1 MKTAYSPMHS
11 RLLPLANAVIVPLLI
26 GNAGAVVIDT
36 FSDGSLSEYTSTRVL
51 DNSVA
56 TANVAFSSS
65 SGSLVSTYDS
75 GASAAEQVLLLR
87 NDFSLAVGQTL
98 TIDTAFATTGTQ
110 MDFGLA
116 ISGAAAITSASSGDT
131 DTRDLNNFLA
141 IYVRPS
147 QDAVRVT
154 SSNNGVVT
162 TGSGVLATVETLVSQ
177 LYITRVTSTQFT
189 VGYTDTSA
197 VSHDALTVSF
207 TATDLGSTI
216 GFYSDMRT
224 ASTSLGSLDNLTIVP
239 EPSAALLGGLGLFA
253 LLRRRRG

>member
-1 MKTAYSPMHS
+1 MHS
-11 RLLPLANAVIVPLLI
+11 RFLPLANAVIAPFLI
-26 GNAGAVVIDT
+26 GGAGAVVIDPFT
-36 FSDGSLSEYTSTRVL
+36 DGNLSEYTSTRVL

-56 TANVAFSSS
+56 TANVSFSSTT
-65 SGSLVSTYDS
+65 GSLVASYDS
-75 GASAAEQVLLLR
+75 GTSAAEQVLLLR

-147 QDAVRVT
+147 QDSVRVT

-162 TGSGVLATVETLVSQ
+162 TGSGILGTAETLVSQ
-177 LYITRVTSTQFT
+177 LYIARVTSTQFT
-189 VGYTDTSA
+189 VGYIDTSA
-197 VSHDALTVSF
+197 VSHDALTVNF
-207 TATDLGSTI
+207 TATDLGSQI
-216 GFYSDMRT
+216 GFYGDLRT
-224 ASTSLGSLDNLTIVP
+224 ASTSLGSLDNLAIVP

>member
-1 MKTAYSPMHS
+1 MHS
-11 RLLPLANAVIVPLLI
+11 RFLPLANAVIAPFLI
-26 GNAGAVVIDT
+26 GSASAVVIDT

-56 TANVAFSSS
+56 TANVSFSSS
-65 SGSLVSTYDS
+65 TGSLVSTYDA
-75 GASAAEQVLLLR
+75 GTAAAEQVLLMR

-116 ISGAAAITSASSGDT
+116 IAGAASITSASAGDT

-147 QDAVRVT
+147 QDAIRVT

-162 TGSGVLATVETLVSQ
+162 TSAGVLATAETLVAQ
-177 LYITRVTSTQFT
+177 LFISRVTATQFT
-189 VGYTDTSA
+189 VGYIDTSA
-197 VSHDALTVSF
+197 VSHDSLTLNF
-207 TATDLGSTI
+207 TATDLGSTL

-224 ASTSLGSLDNLTIVP
+224 ASTSLGSLDNLSIVP